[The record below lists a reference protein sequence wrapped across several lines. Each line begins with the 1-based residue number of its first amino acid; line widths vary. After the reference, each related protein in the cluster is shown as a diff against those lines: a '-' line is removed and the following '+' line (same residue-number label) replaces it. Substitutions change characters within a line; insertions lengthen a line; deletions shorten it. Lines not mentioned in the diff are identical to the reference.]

1 MSPRKPAVLR
11 DGDGQNLREYLIA
24 TAARLIDERGS
35 AGLSVREIAREAQVA
50 DGVLYNYFADKED
63 LLVHALLAHVATV
76 MNSRPQMPP
85 PGTGSVAENL
95 RLFIE
100 IGIGALTRVV
110 PAFAGLLSQPKVLKR
125 FHAMVGGDAAFAG
138 AAATGEAQAATGEAQ
153 ASGEG
158 EAQESQAQASGEAQ
172 ESQAQESDGTRRGEG
187 GAGDETGHGPD
198 PAGLPAILTG
208 YLTAEQRLGR
218 ISVTAD
224 IDAAVTLVV
233 GAIHGQILP
242 RVLFAAPGTPITI
255 PPDLAGRLAE
265 TVLGGIAP
273 GSPRP

>member
-1 MSPRKPAVLR
+1 VLR
-11 DGDGQNLREYLIA
+11 DSDDGRDLREYLIA
-24 TAARLIDERGS
+24 TAARLIDQRGT
-35 AGLSVREIAREAQVA
+35 AGLAVRDIAREAQVA
-50 DGVLYNYFADKED
+50 DGVLYNYFEDKED

-100 IGIGALTRVV
+100 IGMGALTRVV

-138 AAATGEAQAATGEAQ
+138 AAATGEA
-153 ASGEG
+153 
-158 EAQESQAQASGEAQ
+158 
-172 ESQAQESDGTRRGEG
+172 
-187 GAGDETGHGPD
+187 GDETGHGPG

-208 YLTAEQRLGR
+208 YLSAEQRLGR

-242 RVLFAAPGTPITI
+242 RVLFAPPGTPITI

-273 GSPRP
+273 GSPRPEAPV